1 MGLNI
6 DKKSRE
12 FILTLFDFSGGL
24 NTRDIDSKIRDNELS
39 AIRDFVLDKR
49 GALSVRPGYSNL
61 FASEAGSD
69 GVMSQGGFY
78 KTGETAE
85 HIFTS
90 STKIYKRLAGST
102 TTSVIKSGLLGNGLV
117 FDMHQFLDKYFMGNG
132 TDNIQVYDGSSIWDI
147 GYPIPASNCSAA
159 KDDGTSGGLEAKVYK
174 YKITFYYD
182 DGESNCCVADVSITP
197 TSGKSVSL
205 TDIPIGNSRV
215 TQRRIYRTA
224 GDGDT
229 YKLLTSINNNTTTT
243 YTDSIADSGLGADMD
258 EDNNYSHIQK
268 CCYMISHKG
277 RMWYA
282 GDRDHPSRLYYSKAL
297 SSEANPSLYYWDI
310 GSNDGD
316 IITGLFVNL
325 GALVIFKRYSTWV
338 ITGDTPTGTDA
349 NMVLEKVNPSIGC
362 ISRPTAKHAGN
373 DIIFLSPSQ
382 GVHRLHR
389 IILADTESMDAQ
401 ALSDK
406 INYTLN
412 KQMNQSM
419 LAYAHAEVFDHKYFL
434 FLTSLNESVPNR
446 ALVLELSRMNPDLE
460 RTIAWTQ
467 FYNMNFYS
475 SCLFLN
481 TDGEHLYL
489 GHNSRGFCYEYGTS
503 SNDDGQAINAY
514 AITKYFDI
522 GSFANYKVGQD
533 LFFHG
538 RASEDYQFTI
548 RLFLNTVE
556 GGVAT
561 EIQITDTFTGGG
573 AVSGES
579 VMYDEALYD
588 DVLFDSDGSYTNVVS
603 DIMRSMEAGYD
614 FNKIKFKI
622 EDISA
627 NNEFAWYG
635 WEFRGFVDDARPQG

>member
-6 DKKSRE
+6 DKKTGE

-49 GALSVRPGYSNL
+49 GALTVRPGFVNL
-61 FASEAGSD
+61 FASEAGTD
-69 GVMSQGGFY
+69 AVMSQGGFY

-90 STKIYKRLAGST
+90 ATDIYKRLAGST
-102 TTSVIKSGLLGNGLV
+102 TTATIKTGLTGDGLV
-117 FDMHQFLDKYFMGNG
+117 FDMHQFLDKFFMANG
-132 TDNIQVYDGSSIWDI
+132 LDKIQVYDGSTVWDI
-147 GYPIPASNCSAA
+147 GYPIPASNATLA
-159 KDDGTSGGLEAKVYK
+159 KDDVTAGGLEAKVYK
-174 YKITFYYD
+174 YKVTFYYD
-182 DGESNCCVADVSITP
+182 DGESNCCEDEVSITP
-197 TSGKSVSL
+197 TAGKSVSL
-205 TDIPIGNSRV
+205 TAIPTGSSRV

-224 GDGDT
+224 GDGET
-229 YKLLTSINNNTTTT
+229 YKLLTSINNNTATT
-243 YTDSIADSGLGADMD
+243 YTDSIADAGLGADMD
-258 EDNNYSHIQK
+258 EDNTYSYIENCK
-268 CCYMISHKG
+268 YCISHKG

-282 GDRDHPSRLYYSKAL
+282 GDSDHPSRLYYSKAL
-297 SSEANPSLYYWDI
+297 SSEANPALYYWDI

-316 IITGLFVNL
+316 IVTGLFVNL

-338 ITGDTPTGTDA
+338 ITGDVPTGTDA
-349 NMVLEKVNPSIGC
+349 DMVLEKVNPSIGC

-412 KQMNQSM
+412 KQMSQSM

-434 FLTSLNESVPNR
+434 FLTSLNESKPNR
-446 ALVLELSRMNPDLE
+446 ALVLELSRMSPELE
-460 RTIAWTQ
+460 RTIAWTH

-475 SCLFLN
+475 SCLFLH

-489 GHNSRGFCYEYGTS
+489 GHNTNGFCYEYGTAN
-503 SNDDGQAINAY
+503 NDDGQAILAY
-514 AITKYFDI
+514 AATKYFDI
-522 GSFANYKVGQD
+522 GSFANYKVGRD
-533 LFFHG
+533 LYFHG
-538 RASEDYQFTI
+538 RASEDYEFTI
-548 RLFLNTVE
+548 RIFLNTVE
-556 GGVAT
+556 GGVAA
-561 EIQITDTFTGGG
+561 EDQITETFTGGG

-579 VMYDEALYD
+579 VMFDEAMYD
-588 DVLFDSDGSYTNVVS
+588 DVLFDTDGSYTNTVS
-603 DIMRSMEAGYD
+603 DIMRSLYLDYD
-614 FNKIKFKI
+614 YNKIKLKI

-627 NNEFAWYG
+627 NNEFG
-635 WEFRGFVDDARPQG
+635 FFGFELRGFIDEARPQG